1 MKISFEPPFTPKNTD
16 FVQFARS
23 KGDEN
28 QATVSVMEMR
38 NRQQSLRNGHE
49 KQATMSVISITDTLL
64 PISHVHYGHCCLFLM
79 SITDTLLPISHLH
92 YGHYCLI
99 FISLG
104 PGKLNKIGNFR
115 GEGGLK

>member
-1 MKISFEPPFTPKNTD
+1 
-16 FVQFARS
+16 
-23 KGDEN
+23 
-28 QATVSVMEMR
+28 MEMR
-38 NRQQSLRNGHE
+38 NRQQSLRNGYE

-92 YGHYCLI
+92 YGHCCLI

-115 GEGGLK
+115 GEGELK